1 MNLVT
6 KSNNDYIEPIP
17 HDNNINSII
26 SDFSVK
32 EEKVVVWDAD
42 SIIYTT
48 LYMGKNP
55 ETGELN
61 PPYTEN
67 DLEFLYGKLDEYML
81 KILNNIENYF
91 IIKSLYIF
99 IRGKDNFRKKLYP
112 EYKFNRPKKDPLS
125 VYLYDY
131 MKEKYQA
138 VESHGYEAEDYCATI
153 AWKLGKDCII
163 AYVDHDLEEI
173 SGAILYNYQK
183 DKFIQLSE
191 KEAIYNK
198 YKKLNIGENGD
209 FANFTPSYA
218 EKSFE
223 RDFHIDMTVE
233 EYEAQTLE
241 TFIWCWSDKLKVKGK
256 KIQRFPNESLAKEK
270 LELAK
275 QIIWLQNVENK

>member
-1 MNLVT
+1 MNIIQKET
-6 KSNNDYIEPIP
+6 IIPIE
-17 HDNNINSII
+17 HDDGI
-26 SDFSVK
+26 SKILKDFTVK
-32 EEKVVVWDAD
+32 EEKVVVGDMD
-42 SIIYTT
+42 SIIYYV
-48 LYMGKNP
+48 LYPGIDP
-55 ETGELN
+55 ETSLPN

-81 KILNNIENYF
+81 KVLNNIENYF
-91 IIKSLYIF
+91 TIKALYVF
-99 IRGKDNFRKKLYP
+99 VKGKNNFRKELYSL
-112 EYKFNRPKKDPLS
+112 YKANRPPKDPLS
-125 VYLYDY
+125 VPLYQY
-131 MKEKYQA
+131 MIDKYQA
-138 VESHGYEAEDYCATI
+138 VESHGFEAEDYCATI

-163 AYVDHDLEEI
+163 AYVDHDLEEV
-173 SGAILYNYQK
+173 SDAILYNYQK
-183 DKFIQLSE
+183 NRFIQLSE

-218 EKSFE
+218 DKSFE
-223 RDFHIDMTVE
+223 RDFHIDMTIE

-275 QIIWLQNVENK
+275 KIIWLQKVN

>member
-1 MNLVT
+1 
-6 KSNNDYIEPIP
+6 
-17 HDNNINSII
+17 
-26 SDFSVK
+26 
-32 EEKVVVWDAD
+32 
-42 SIIYTT
+42 
-48 LYMGKNP
+48 
-55 ETGELN
+55 
-61 PPYTEN
+61 
-67 DLEFLYGKLDEYML
+67 ML

-163 AYVDHDLEEI
+163 AYVDHDLLEV
-173 SGAILYNYQK
+173 GNNVILYNYQQ
-183 DKFIQLSE
+183 DRFMQLSDKDALWE
-191 KEAIYNK
+191 K
-198 YKKLNIGENGD
+198 YKKLNLSEPGD
-209 FANFTPSYA
+209 NVLLTPGYGI
-218 EKSFE
+218 KSFE
-223 RDFHIDMTVE
+223 RDFHIDMTIE